1 LDGQDISSRR
11 KGCIA
16 GAARVGTC
24 EGWFVGDHSI
34 TGGQTASTPI
44 LHVEV
49 DVEQAV
55 SLVQAFGPIGQTGVK
70 AAGISPLSSSAR
82 APRR

>member
-1 LDGQDISSRR
+1 VVRR
-11 KGCIA
+11 
-16 GAARVGTC
+16 RP
-24 EGWFVGDHSI
+24 SI
-34 TGGQTASTPI
+34 TGGQTASKPI

-70 AAGISPLSSSAR
+70 AAGITLPAVVFGKSTTSVSAPAYDEQNDR
-82 APRR
+82 LLLAASFDP